1 MNNTSNDPLIFA
13 ELVRMQHLIVSNA
26 DAGARLDVFVAR
38 HFAGESRSSIQKWIE
53 SGHVLLNG
61 RKAKASHKIQSGDR
75 FRVEPQE
82 RATEK
87 GALEP
92 WDIPIEILYEDDDL
106 LAINKPPHVVT
117 HPGAGNRAHT
127 IANAI
132 LHHRPEMAGVGH
144 PHRPGIVHRLDKETS
159 GLLLLAKTGQA
170 YLRLTELFKDR
181 KMEKHYRALAF
192 GTFER
197 RDGVIDKALGRDPVN
212 RKKISVRARHSR
224 SAVSVYRVLRQ
235 LDFAAMLD
243 VRILTGRTHQIRV
256 HLFSE
261 NHPIVGDTVYGGAN
275 WTRIP
280 DVALG
285 SRLKAERFFGLHAFS
300 LDFFHPITSLPMHLE
315 APLPPLWSALP

>member
-1 MNNTSNDPLIFA
+1 MQDLIA
-13 ELVRMQHLIVSNA
+13 LPV

-38 HFAGESRSSIQKWIE
+38 HFDGESRSAIQKWIE
-53 SGHVLLNG
+53 SGNVLLNG
-61 RKAKASHKIQSGDR
+61 RRAKASHKIQSGDR
-75 FRVEPQE
+75 IQVEPQE
-82 RATEK
+82 RKTEK
-87 GALEP
+87 DALEP
-92 WDIPIEILYEDDDL
+92 WDIPLEVLYEDDAL
-106 LAINKPPHVVT
+106 LAINKPAHVVT
-117 HPGAGNRAHT
+117 HPGAGNRSHT
-127 IANAI
+127 VANAI

-181 KMEKHYRALAF
+181 KIEKHYRALAF

-224 SAVSVYRVLRQ
+224 SAISVYRVLRQ
-235 LDFAAMLD
+235 MDFAALLD

-256 HLFSE
+256 HLTSE

-275 WTRIP
+275 WNRIP
-280 DVALG
+280 DVAL
-285 SRLKAERFFGLHAFS
+285 RDWLKAERFFGLHAFS
-300 LDFFHPITSLPMHLE
+300 LDFLHPITSAALHLE
-315 APLPPLWSALP
+315 APVPSLWSVLP